1 MSDGGP
7 ADQRLARDDTGATLR
22 LRRPAA
28 GPSGPIGTLL
38 RWLWNHGFRLLFV
51 LDAVGLYAV
60 ALSINLFRFGLH
72 WPRFR
77 LYHYLV
83 GFVIATTVQL
93 LVNYFGG
100 LYERQPRLGTP
111 PWLPRV
117 AVAMVI
123 GVGIDSLITLFSERY
138 LMPRANL
145 IAFFLLGCVVL
156 MFNRALSDRLAQIR
170 RGPSRVLL
178 VGKAGP
184 IEVTAAHL
192 GRGAGGRV
200 TKVVGSVER
209 TDELLDAVVDTNPTD
224 ILLLDLAA
232 FEPMFPEPLSTLDD
246 IGIGIHQRVG
256 AHETLLGL
264 RSVREIAGLPF
275 TRIRTHSMSPH
286 QEHLKRLF
294 DLIVLLVCSPLIL
307 AVLGGLWLYVRVRA
321 GRPVIYRQ
329 RRVGRDGSTFVLV
342 KFRTMRPDA
351 EAAGPQLSG
360 KGDPRIIRGL
370 SWMRTTRADELPQV
384 WNVLRGEM
392 SLVGPRPERPEL
404 IEEIEPRVPGY
415 GRRHSLVPGL
425 TGLAQVQGR
434 YDTPADDKLGYD
446 LQYAVNWSLLLDI
459 QIILR
464 TVWTVVTGRV

>member
-1 MSDGGP
+1 MSDAGSTS
-7 ADQRLARDDTGATLR
+7 QVLTRDDTGATLR
-22 LRRPAA
+22 LTRP
-28 GPSGPIGTLL
+28 PSGPTGPVGSLL
-38 RWLWNHGFRLLFV
+38 RWLWRHGFRLLFV
-51 LDAVGLYAV
+51 LDAIGLYSV
-60 ALSINLFRFGLH
+60 ALIINFARFGLH
-72 WPRFR
+72 WPKFR

-83 GFVIATTVQL
+83 GFVIATVVQL

-100 LYERQPRLGTP
+100 LYERQPRLATQ

-117 AVAMVI
+117 AGAMAI

-145 IAFFLLGCVVL
+145 IAFFILGCVVL
-156 MFNRALSDRLAQIR
+156 MLNRAISDRLAQAR

-178 VGKAGP
+178 VGRAGP
-184 IEVTAAHL
+184 IEATAEHL
-192 GRGAGGRV
+192 SHATGTRL

-209 TDELLDAVVDTNPTD
+209 TDEVLDAVVDTNPTD

-246 IGIGIHQRVG
+246 IGISIHQRVG

-294 DLIVLLVCSPLIL
+294 DLLVLVVLSPLIL
-307 AVLGGLWLYVRVRA
+307 LVLGVLWIYVLIRA

-329 RRVGRDGSTFVLV
+329 RRVGRDGTTFVLH
-342 KFRTMRPDA
+342 KFRTMRQDS
-351 EAAGPQLSG
+351 EASGPQLSV
-360 KGDPRIIRGL
+360 KGDPRVIRGL
-370 SWMRTTRADELPQV
+370 AWMRASRADELPQV

-404 IEEIEPRVPGY
+404 IEQIEPQVPGY

-434 YDTPADDKLGYD
+434 YDTPPTDKLGYD